1 VILKQPIA
9 VIDTNMADLVAKY
22 ISPIKFAFP
31 IRYVNDLSLH
41 AIKKDEVMLSLV
53 VFDSCPSVQDFI
65 YAIEKKMSRA
75 SNIDGRQQ
83 IIPLCIVL
91 LCSKSYAINSRLLES
106 VDDTTIEYCWECLQ
120 FISMSVDSNLQ
131 EWLTRV
137 MAGRTC
143 VEYSALYCATNATE
157 PVIKN
162 VPQGMIGRRVKF
174 HPIDISETNAHKFLW
189 HRSDVAVETMLVH
202 MDVATRAVLRDSKGV
217 DKSYNRA

>member
-9 VIDTNMADLVAKY
+9 VTDTSMADLVAKY

-31 IRYVNDLSLH
+31 IRYVSDLSLH
-41 AIKKDEVMLSLV
+41 TIKKDEVMLSLV

-91 LCSKSYAINSRLLES
+91 LCSKSYAINSKLLEN

-131 EWLTRV
+131 EWLTKV
-137 MAGRTC
+137 MGGRTC
-143 VEYSALYCATNATE
+143 VEYSALYCATNVAD

-162 VPQGMIGRRVKF
+162 IPRGMIARRVKF

-202 MDVATRAVLRDSKGV
+202 MDVASRAILSNSKRI
-217 DKSYNRA
+217 DKSCD